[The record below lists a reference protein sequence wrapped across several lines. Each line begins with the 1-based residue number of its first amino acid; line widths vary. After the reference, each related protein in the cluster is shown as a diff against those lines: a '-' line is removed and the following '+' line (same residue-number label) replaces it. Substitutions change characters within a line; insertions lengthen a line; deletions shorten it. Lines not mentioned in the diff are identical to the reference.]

1 MSPTEKNAYPGM
13 NSYQTSSSEDRAD
26 DATASK
32 SATLN
37 LTKQR
42 AESQGQAQP
51 FNSPSDTSSSGF
63 EKHEDKDPFVSPAS
77 KQKSEQKLSATAS
90 AFQPFMFRMNAQNSP
105 AAVQPYGYASTPT
118 STAYF
123 QGIPGFMPSSANAT
137 PVKASNSQMGSFST
151 DTRVTR
157 ALRVSGIYVPATIDQ
172 VEGCV
177 NVSLP
182 TKASASDSS
191 ACYTESI

>member
-1 MSPTEKNAYPGM
+1 MSPSEKNAYPGM
-13 NSYQTSSSEDRAD
+13 KAYQTSSSDDRSD
-26 DATASK
+26 HATASM

-37 LTKQR
+37 PTKQR
-42 AESQGQAQP
+42 AELQGQAQP
-51 FNSPSDTSSSGF
+51 FSSPSDTSSSGF
-63 EKHEDKDPFVSPAS
+63 EKHEDKDPFVCPAT

-105 AAVQPYGYASTPT
+105 AAVQPHGYVSTPT
-118 STAYF
+118 PTAYF
-123 QGIPGFMPSSANAT
+123 QGTPGFMPSSANAT
-137 PVKASNSQMGSFST
+137 PIKASNSQMGSFST

-177 NVSLP
+177 KVSLP
-182 TKASASDSS
+182 TKASASNFVG
-191 ACYTESI
+191 ILH

>member
-1 MSPTEKNAYPGM
+1 MSPAEKIAYPGM
-13 NSYQTSSSEDRAD
+13 NSYQTSSSEDHAD

-32 SATLN
+32 SASLN
-37 LTKQR
+37 LTNKR

-63 EKHEDKDPFVSPAS
+63 EKHEDKDPFVSPAT
-77 KQKSEQKLSATAS
+77 KQKSDQKLSATAS
-90 AFQPFMFRMNAQNSP
+90 AFQPFMFRMNAQNSE
-105 AAVQPYGYASTPT
+105 AAVQPYGFASTPS

-123 QGIPGFMPSSANAT
+123 QGISGLMPTSTNTT

-177 NVSLP
+177 KVSLL
-182 TKASASDSS
+182 TKAFASDFVGMLH
-191 ACYTESI
+191 